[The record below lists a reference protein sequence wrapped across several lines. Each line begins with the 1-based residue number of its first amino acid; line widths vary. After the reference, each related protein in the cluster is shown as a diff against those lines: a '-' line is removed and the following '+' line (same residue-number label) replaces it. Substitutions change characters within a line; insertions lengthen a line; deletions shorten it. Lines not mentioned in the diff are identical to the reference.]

1 MRAYFAENDTGN
13 MIISDVFL
21 VSLSPDRL
29 KDFTGGIEKEARR
42 RNLVL
47 TRQEVYNGML
57 LRWFPASNL
66 QVKDEH
72 A

>member
-1 MRAYFAENDTGN
+1 MEASFAENDTGS

-29 KDFTGGIEKEARR
+29 KDFTGGLEKEAKR

-47 TRQEVYNGML
+47 TRQEVFNGML

-66 QVKDEH
+66 QGKDEH